1 MSKGNYMDKFYA
13 GTKLEIL
20 ERSGRAVQHFH
31 LKYLLTHEGE
41 FHIFSDGIMLGSW
54 RKVNWDMIREI
65 TMEDDEVLSAKM
77 FATQARLFFLKSAK
91 PIKLLLV
98 EGEVIYLYVNWKFG
112 IGLSAN
118 VKVYE
123 QIKEKCNKT

>member
-1 MSKGNYMDKFYA
+1 
-13 GTKLEIL
+13 
-20 ERSGRAVQHFH
+20 
-31 LKYLLTHEGE
+31 
-41 FHIFSDGIMLGSW
+41 
-54 RKVNWDMIREI
+54 
-65 TMEDDEVLSAKM
+65 MEDDEVLSAKM

-112 IGLSAN
+112 TGLSAN